1 MAQMNLFDG
10 NNPCYLLSI
19 RRGSAEALMNR
30 IKPHEFRRKFEDYQ
44 GHAHVF
50 IYVTRPV
57 GKIIGE
63 IIFDAPIEDSID
75 GLCGLLSQNG
85 FDKETSL
92 RRYLAGCDVA
102 YALPVVSVRQFEKP
116 ISLEEVREEFG
127 KFNPPV
133 SYIKLDKPK
142 YLKMRDFLRGRE

>member
-1 MAQMNLFDG
+1 MAQMTLF
-10 NNPCYLLSI
+10 NQENPSYLLSI
-19 RRGSAEALMNR
+19 RSGSAEALINHT
-30 IKPHEFRRKFEDYQ
+30 KPHEFRRKFENYQ
-44 GHAHVF
+44 CNARIF

-63 IIFDAPIEDSID
+63 IIFDRPIEDSID
-75 GLCGLLSQNG
+75 GLCGLLGQNG
-85 FDKETSL
+85 FDTETNL
-92 RRYLAGCDVA
+92 RKYLVGCDVA
-102 YALPVVSVRQFEKP
+102 YALPVVSVRRFKNP

-142 YLKMRDFLRGRE
+142 YLKMRDFLRQRE

>member
-1 MAQMNLFDG
+1 MVQMTLFSED
-10 NNPCYLLSI
+10 NPSYLLSI
-19 RRGSAEALMNR
+19 RSGSAEALMSKT
-30 IKPHEFRRKFEDYQ
+30 KPHEFRRKFENYQ
-44 GHAHVF
+44 GHAQVF
-50 IYVTRPV
+50 IYVTKPV

-63 IIFDAPIEDSID
+63 IIFDTPIEDSID
-75 GLCGLLSQNG
+75 GLCSLLTQNG

-92 RRYLAGCDVA
+92 RKYLAGCDVA
-102 YALPVVSVRQFEKP
+102 YALPVVSVRQFENP